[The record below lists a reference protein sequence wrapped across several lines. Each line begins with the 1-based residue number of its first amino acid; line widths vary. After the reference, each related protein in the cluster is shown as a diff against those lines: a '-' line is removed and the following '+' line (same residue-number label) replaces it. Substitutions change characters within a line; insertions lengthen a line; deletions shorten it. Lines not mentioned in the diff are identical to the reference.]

1 MAGNARFH
9 NKYHR
14 ANHHTTPSGT
24 IPDSGSDPIASPAY
38 PFQGNFVING
48 ALSAS
53 AGLIMQG
60 LTGIDYSA
68 VINSLT
74 WTWKNGVLVSV
85 V

>member
-14 ANHHTTPSGT
+14 ANHHTTPSGA
-24 IPDSGSDPIASPAY
+24 IPDSGSDPIASPQY

-48 ALSAS
+48 VLSAS
-53 AGLIMQG
+53 GGLTMQG
-60 LTGIDYSA
+60 LSGINYSA
-68 VINSLT
+68 TINALT
-74 WTWKNGVLVSV
+74 WTGKNGVLVSV